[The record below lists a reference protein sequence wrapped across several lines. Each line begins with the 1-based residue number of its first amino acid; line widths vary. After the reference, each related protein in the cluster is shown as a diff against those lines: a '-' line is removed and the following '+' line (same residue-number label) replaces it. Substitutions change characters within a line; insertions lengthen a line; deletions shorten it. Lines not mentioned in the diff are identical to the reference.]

1 MSKVRENDL
10 QERYKQYRDRVKE
23 IKKEKKETTA
33 RAIAMTALEYHVTE
47 RTIRNAINH
56 RPSKASKR
64 LK

>member
-1 MSKVRENDL
+1 MSKVREKDL
-10 QERYKQYRDRVKE
+10 QDRYKQYRRRVQE
-23 IKKEKKETTA
+23 IKKELRETEA
-33 RAIAMTALEYHVTE
+33 RAVAMIALEYHVTE